1 MITSRDFISP
11 YIDRLSGQS
20 VLVTGGNGF
29 IGQRLASRLLAHN
42 AQVTLLQ
49 RQGDPIDRSRDV
61 LIADFSAD
69 NADAQI
75 AAALKGRQFNIV
87 FNLAAYG
94 VTRPADRSVDGLCRE
109 RILARRVNVDAAKS
123 LFLHARETGCGIF
136 LQAGTCSE
144 YAPQEGRTLRL
155 ETDPLESR
163 EDNDNVVYGASKAT
177 AGRALLTLAREGG
190 PPLIVARIFNVYGPG
205 EKKQRLL
212 PSLVHHLARRQQV
225 PLSAGSHIKDYL
237 HLDDVVEGL
246 CAFAVAARD
255 HNVGTALNLCSGSPI
270 SVAQFSRAVAGI
282 IGHCDHLLGFGE
294 RPAHPDEVSFLVGS
308 TAARNAFTDWRPR
321 LPMEVGLPSVV
332 HHMMAS
338 TED

>member
-1 MITSRDFISP
+1 MITSGDFISP
-11 YIDRLSGQS
+11 YIDRLSGRS

-29 IGQRLASRLLAHN
+29 IGQRLVSRLLAHN
-42 AQVTLLQ
+42 TEVTLLQ
-49 RQGDPIDRSRDV
+49 RREDLLGRSRDV

-69 NADAQI
+69 NAGAQI
-75 AAALKGRQFNIV
+75 AAALKGRQFDAV

-94 VTRPADRSVDGLCRE
+94 VTRAADRSAAGLHRE
-109 RILARRVNVDAAKS
+109 RILARRVNVDAATA
-123 LFLHARETGCGIF
+123 LFLHARKTGCGIF

-163 EDNDNVVYGASKAT
+163 ADNDNVVYGASKAM
-177 AGRALLTLAREGG
+177 AGEALLALAREGG

-212 PSLVHHLARRQQV
+212 PSLVRHLARGQHV
-225 PLSAGSHIKDYL
+225 PLSAGFQVKDYL

-255 HNVGTALNLCSGSPI
+255 HNVGTVLNLCSGSPI
-270 SVAQFSRAVAGI
+270 SVAQFSRAVAEV

-294 RPAHPDEVSFLVGS
+294 RPTHPDEISFLVGS
-308 TAARNAFTDWRPR
+308 AAARNAFTDWRPR
-321 LPMEVGLPSVV
+321 LPMEVGLPSVI

>member
-20 VLVTGGNGF
+20 VLVTGGSGF
-29 IGQRLASRLLAHN
+29 IGQRLVSRLMAQG
-42 AQVTLLQ
+42 AQVTLLK
-49 RQGDPIDRSRDV
+49 RRRDPTDRCQDI

-75 AAALKGRQFNIV
+75 AAALKGRHFSAV

-94 VTRPADRSVDGLCRE
+94 VARPANRSADELHRE
-109 RILARRVNVDAAKS
+109 RILARRVNVDAAKA
-123 LFLHARETGCGIF
+123 LFLRARATGCGTF

-144 YAPQEGRTLRL
+144 YAPQEGRALRL

-163 EDNDNVVYGASKAT
+163 DDNDNVVYGASKAM
-177 AGRALLTLAREGG
+177 AGQALQALAREGG

-205 EKKQRLL
+205 EKNQRLL
-212 PSLVHHLARRQQV
+212 PSLVHHLAHGQHV
-225 PLSAGSHIKDYL
+225 PLSAGFQVKDYL

-255 HNVGTALNLCSGSPI
+255 QNVGTALNLCSGSPV
-270 SVAQFSRAVAGI
+270 SVAQFSRAVADV

-294 RPAHPDEVSFLVGS
+294 RPTHPDEVSFLVGS